1 MIIGFVGNNRV
12 GKDTSADF
20 LIEIAKE
27 KNIDFSRMALADP
40 IKDIAR
46 LMFNFTENQLYGA
59 DKDIIDSRYNIKP
72 RDFFQKF
79 GTEIMQFDIYNY
91 LPNLNIPKREFW
103 VQLLINKIK
112 NELIINPNK
121 IIIITDIRGNH
132 EAKCLVEQGGILIKI
147 IKPTNS
153 QNTHITEQEV
163 EQIDN
168 KFIKFTILN
177 NSTLKNLKNQIHIIF
192 NQIVTI

>member
-27 KNIDFSRMALADP
+27 NNVEFSRMALADP

-46 LMFNFTENQLYGA
+46 QMFNFKENQLYG
-59 DKDIIDSRYNIKP
+59 DEKDIIDSRYNIKP

-79 GTEIMQFDIYNY
+79 GTEIMQFGIYNY
-91 LPNLNIPKREFW
+91 LPDLSIPKREFW
-103 VQLLINKIK
+103 VNLLLNKIK
-112 NELIINPNK
+112 DELVINPKK

-132 EAKCLVEQGGILIKI
+132 EARRIVEKGGILIKI
-147 IKPTNS
+147 IKPIKKELK
-153 QNTHITEQEV
+153 HITEQEV
-163 EQIDN
+163 DQINND
-168 KFIKFTILN
+168 FIKYTIIN
-177 NSTLKNLKNQIHIIF
+177 DSTLENLKSKINHIY